1 MCRELG
7 TSVASTGLLISN
19 VIFKI
24 FSVGIVSNLQLIKKV
39 KVDETSRKK
48 KKSTSLLKDFFYGE
62 C

>member
-48 KKSTSLLKDFFYGE
+48 KKKAPLF
-62 C
+62 